1 MLEVPRMSRPMLVTL
16 ASILLACGA
25 SPEQRLEEA
34 REALARGAYTE
45 AAAAAAEGLSGG
57 AEAAT
62 AWRLELAGLEAEAR
76 GGRTADAVARLE
88 RLAGAWSQQVTGS
101 LYVQTAGQLKEAG
114 EAAGAVSVL
123 DAGAQRFPQDAAIA
137 AAIAQAKVSGT
148 AAELEQ
154 LRSLGYVE

>member
-1 MLEVPRMSRPMLVTL
+1 MSRPMLVTL

-45 AAAAAAEGLSGG
+45 AATASAEGLSGG
-57 AEAAT
+57 AEGAT

-76 GGRTADAVARLE
+76 GGRSADALARLE
-88 RLAGAWSQQVTGS
+88 RLAGAWSQQVTGA
-101 LYVQTAGQLKEAG
+101 LYVQTAGQVKEAG
-114 EAAGAVSVL
+114 DAAGSVSVL
-123 DAGAQRFPQDAAIA
+123 DAGAKRFPQDAAIA
-137 AAIAQAKVSGT
+137 AAIAQAKVTGS